1 MARGARQSRS
11 AECEGEQSPPHAGI
25 RVVDL
30 GNYIAGPGTAVILAE
45 LGADVIKVESLTGD
59 VACNIGPFG

>member
-1 MARGARQSRS
+1 
-11 AECEGEQSPPHAGI
+11 
-25 RVVDL
+25 VVDL

>member
-25 RVVDL
+25 WVVDL

-45 LGADVIKVESLTGD
+45 LGANVIKVESLTGD